1 MEVERDVA
9 ESGGGVV
16 LGREIGAVHRAG
28 SQELQTR
35 KGAAVELLAQAMLA
49 VPEAHIIQP
58 VIHHFAPGVYARQW
72 FSEKGEVTIG
82 KVHRKETVN
91 ILAAGKVMVVNVVD
105 DKDRVIIT
113 APYVWVAPPGSR
125 RAVVTLERTSWIT
138 IHVTEK
144 TDLAEIEKEF
154 IVGDEE

>member
-1 MEVERDVA
+1 MEVERNLA
-9 ESGGGVV
+9 ESGGHQL
-16 LGREIGAVHRAG
+16 LGREIGALHQPG
-28 SQELQTR
+28 SQELQSS
-35 KGAAVELLAQAMLA
+35 KNAAVDALQAA
-49 VPEAHIIQP
+49 IAARPETHVIQK
-58 VIHHFAPGVYARQW
+58 VLHHFAPGVYARQW
-72 FSEKGEVTIG
+72 FSDVGEVTVG
-82 KVHRKETVN
+82 KVHRKQTIN
-91 ILAAGKVMVVNVVD
+91 ILAAGKVMVVNAAD

-154 IVGDEE
+154 IVGDAE